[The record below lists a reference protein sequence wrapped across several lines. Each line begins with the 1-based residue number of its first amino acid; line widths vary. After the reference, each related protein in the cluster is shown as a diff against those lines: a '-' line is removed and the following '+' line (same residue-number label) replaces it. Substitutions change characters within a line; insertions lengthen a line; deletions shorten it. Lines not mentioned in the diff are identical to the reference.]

1 MLPPGLDG
9 GTKAKGAPPRPE
21 SVQLP
26 ATAVAAVGPPTLHP
40 TPKIDHGASSTA
52 PSAPYQRRATD
63 SDLGEAQGIAPRSP
77 SANRADRGAETVVRE
92 TVQTEPDIQAGA
104 GEDGLGEAAPADPSK
119 LGELEPERRE
129 AAVVCAVGK
138 EDESDDDEFFDAAST
153 LGSACEA
160 EDIDV
165 ADWEEERKREVE
177 MEVQRERER
186 LEEEER
192 TLVEI
197 EEADL
202 SR

>member
-21 SVQLP
+21 SAQLP
-26 ATAVAAVGPPTLHP
+26 ASAAVGAPTLHP
-40 TPKIDHGASSTA
+40 TPKIDHGASTTA
-52 PSAPYQRRATD
+52 RSDPNQRRAAD
-63 SDLGEAQGIAPRSP
+63 SDLGEARGSAPRSP
-77 SANRADRGAETVVRE
+77 SPNRADCGAEPVVRE
-92 TVQTEPDIQAGA
+92 TAETEPDIQSGA
-104 GEDGLGEAAPADPSK
+104 GEEGLGEPAPADPSK
-119 LGELEPERRE
+119 LGGLESERMD
-129 AAVVCAVGK
+129 AAVCAVGE